1 MATRNITAI
10 DPALITAL
18 GGTVANTD
26 SVYLDRYATQYSSAD
41 LSAYDL
47 TLLHLTR
54 GFGSELTAANGAQ
67 LKAVVDQSGAGVL
80 LNEFAGKLLEVISTS
95 SSGVIKTI
103 INRPQEASATV
114 RLNTMLVTNLL
125 HLAGNLIVESAVNST
140 TAWVIF
146 ARAYFRYGSSAMT
159 TLHVG
164 NGGVATLE
172 RDVTDINVNGT
183 GELLLND
190 TRVSPGGVTT
200 LNGGTLKIGRTGT
213 IASLAGSSGTL
224 DLRECETPFTVSAR
238 AFGPGVTILRRRTD
252 YMTVSINNDVYGGP
266 KTIIVD

>member
-18 GGTVANTD
+18 GGTVTAND
-26 SVYLDRYATQYSSAD
+26 SVYLDRYGTAYSSAD

-47 TLLHLTR
+47 LLLHLTR
-54 GFGSELTAANGAQ
+54 GFSSELTAANGAQ
-67 LKAVVDQSGAGVL
+67 LKAVVDQTGAGVL
-80 LNEFAGKLLEVISTS
+80 LNEFSGKLLEIISTS

-103 INRPQEASATV
+103 INRPQDAAATV
-114 RLNTMLVTNLL
+114 RLNTMLVTSLL
-125 HLAGNLIVESAVNST
+125 HLMGNLIVESAVNAT
-140 TAWVIF
+140 TMWVIGSK
-146 ARAYFRYGSSAMT
+146 AYIRYGSNAMT

-172 RDVTDINVNGT
+172 RDITDVNVNGS

-190 TRVSPGGVTT
+190 TRVSPGGTVT
-200 LNGGTLKIGRTGT
+200 LNGGTLKIARTGT
-213 IASLAGSSGTL
+213 ITSMAGSTGVL
-224 DLRECETPFTVSAR
+224 DIRECETPFTVSAR

-252 YMTVSINNDVYGGP
+252 YMTVSSNNDVYGGP
-266 KTIIVD
+266 KTVIVD